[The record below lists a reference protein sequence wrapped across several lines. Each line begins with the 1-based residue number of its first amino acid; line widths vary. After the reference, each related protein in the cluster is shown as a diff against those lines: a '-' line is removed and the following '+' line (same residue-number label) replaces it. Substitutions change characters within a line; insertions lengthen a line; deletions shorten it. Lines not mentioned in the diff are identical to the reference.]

1 MPTYNPI
8 VQSPDARMADTNAT
22 LARWFAE
29 LRRRKV
35 VRVAVVYIV
44 IAWLLIQVADATF
57 EPIGLPTWATRLVI
71 VLTVLGF
78 PLACGLAWAF
88 DVTPR
93 GIERTSASDAGEHET
108 AAMPAGPAMGAAA
121 RLAPQPA
128 VAAATSSP
136 APAHP
141 SVAILPFTDM
151 SASHD
156 QEYFCDGIAEEIIN
170 ALCCVRGLQV
180 VSRTSSF
187 QFKGRSADVR
197 EIGRSLGVAAV
208 LEGSVRRSAERVRIT
223 AQLVSSADGFHLWSE
238 SFDRRLEDV
247 FATQSEIA
255 RNIVSALRSSLTR
268 EEEELIELGGTRDP
282 QAYEYYLRARQ
293 LYHEHSDTTIR
304 QAIGLFRRAIESDA
318 RFAKAHAGLAM
329 ALGSAI
335 LWRMGVPASAMDEA
349 MRAAK
354 RAEELAPDLP
364 EAWLAQGTL
373 YSASL
378 RPADAERAF
387 ERALQA
393 NPDSFEVLHLYARHA
408 FSAGQTAKSI
418 ELFERA
424 QQVAP
429 QDYQIAALLAGSV
442 RKLGD
447 EHRTLGADR
456 AAIAL
461 LERRIELY
469 PDDTRALHLAAGVY
483 AKLGQRERAITV
495 AERALALRPRE
506 FATLYNVACAY
517 AQLGEKERALAILE
531 GFSDIGQGSFD
542 WIREDPD
549 FLSLHGDPRFERVV
563 ARLVAIAH
571 DQGTG

>member
-1 MPTYNPI
+1 MT
-8 VQSPDARMADTNAT
+8 DTNAT

-35 VRVAVVYIV
+35 VRVAIVYLV

-57 EPIGLPTWATRLVI
+57 EPIGLPAWANLLVI
-71 VLTVLGF
+71 VLAALGF

-93 GIERTSASDAGEHET
+93 GIERTSEAEAPQRES
-108 AAMPAGPAMGAAA
+108 AATPAGPALRAAPW
-121 RLAPQPA
+121 LAPQPA

-136 APAHP
+136 GQANP
-141 SVAILPFTDM
+141 SVAILPFADM
-151 SASHD
+151 SAARD

-180 VSRTSSF
+180 ASRTSSF

-208 LEGSVRRSAERVRIT
+208 LEGSVRRSAERARIT
-223 AQLVSSADGFHLWSE
+223 AQLVSTDNGFHLWSE
-238 SFDRRLEDV
+238 SFDRKLEDV

-255 RNIVSALRSSLTR
+255 RNIVRALRSSLTK
-268 EEEELIELGGTRDP
+268 EEAALIERGGTRDP

-293 LYHEHSDTTIR
+293 LHNEHSDTTIR
-304 QAIGLFRRAIESDA
+304 QAIELYRRAAQADPE
-318 RFAKAHAGLAM
+318 FAKAHAGLAM

-335 LWRMGVPASAMDEA
+335 FWRMGVPAGAMDEA

-364 EAWLAQGTL
+364 EAWLAQGNL

-378 RPADAERAF
+378 QPAEADRAF
-387 ERALQA
+387 EKALQA
-393 NPDSFEVLHLYARHA
+393 NPDSFEVLHVYARHA
-408 FSAGQTAKSI
+408 FSAGQTTKSV

-424 QQVAP
+424 QRVEP
-429 QDYQIAALLAGSV
+429 EDYQIAALLAGAV

-447 EHRTLGADR
+447 EQRTRSADR
-456 AAIAL
+456 AAVAL

-517 AQLGEKERALAILE
+517 AQLGEKDRALAILE
-531 GFSDIGQGSFD
+531 GFSEIGQGSFD

-571 DQGTG
+571 APGTA

>member
-1 MPTYNPI
+1 MT
-8 VQSPDARMADTNAT
+8 DTNAT
-22 LARWFAE
+22 FARWFAE

-57 EPIGLPTWATRLVI
+57 EPIGLPTWANRLVI

-93 GIERTSASDAGEHET
+93 GIERASESDAGQRET
-108 AAMPAGPAMGAAA
+108 AATPVGPALGATAW
-121 RLAPQPA
+121 LAPQPA
-128 VAAATSSP
+128 VAAAASSP
-136 APAHP
+136 GPANP

-151 SASHD
+151 SASRD

-180 VSRTSSF
+180 ASRTSSF

-197 EIGRSLGVAAV
+197 EIGRSLGVTAV
-208 LEGSVRRSAERVRIT
+208 LEGSVRRSAERARIT
-223 AQLVSSADGFHLWSE
+223 AQLVSTDNGFHLWSE
-238 SFDRRLEDV
+238 SFDRKLEDV

-255 RNIVSALRSSLTR
+255 QNIVRALRSSLTK
-268 EEEELIELGGTRDP
+268 EEAALIERGGTRDP

-293 LYHEHSDTTIR
+293 LHNEHSDTTIR
-304 QAIGLFRRAIESDA
+304 QAIELYRRAAQADPE
-318 RFAKAHAGLAM
+318 FAKAHAGLAM

-335 LWRMGVPASAMDEA
+335 FWRMSVPAGAMDEA

-354 RAEELAPDLP
+354 RAQELAPDLP
-364 EAWLAQGTL
+364 EAWLAQGNL

-378 RPADAERAF
+378 RPAEADQAF
-387 ERALQA
+387 EKALHA

-408 FSAGQTAKSI
+408 FSAGQTVKSI

-424 QQVAP
+424 QRVEP
-429 QDYQIAALLAGSV
+429 HDYQIAALLAGAV

-447 EHRTLGADR
+447 EQRTLSADR
-456 AAIAL
+456 TAIAL

-483 AKLGQRERAITV
+483 AKLGQRERAMAV
-495 AERALALRPRE
+495 AERALVLRPRE

-517 AQLGEKERALAILE
+517 AQLGEKDRALAILE
-531 GFSDIGQGSFD
+531 GFSEIGQGSFD

-571 DQGTG
+571 ASGTG

>member
-1 MPTYNPI
+1 
-8 VQSPDARMADTNAT
+8 
-22 LARWFAE
+22 
-29 LRRRKV
+29 
-35 VRVAVVYIV
+35 
-44 IAWLLIQVADATF
+44 
-57 EPIGLPTWATRLVI
+57 
-71 VLTVLGF
+71 
-78 PLACGLAWAF
+78 
-88 DVTPR
+88 
-93 GIERTSASDAGEHET
+93 
-108 AAMPAGPAMGAAA
+108 
-121 RLAPQPA
+121 
-128 VAAATSSP
+128 
-136 APAHP
+136 
-141 SVAILPFTDM
+141 M

-304 QAIGLFRRAIESDA
+304 QAIGLFRRAIESDP

-378 RPADAERAF
+378 RPAEAERAF

-424 QQVAP
+424 QRVAP
-429 QDYQIAALLAGSV
+429 
-442 RKLGD
+442 R
-447 EHRTLGADR
+447 
-456 AAIAL
+456 
-461 LERRIELY
+461 
-469 PDDTRALHLAAGVY
+469 
-483 AKLGQRERAITV
+483 
-495 AERALALRPRE
+495 
-506 FATLYNVACAY
+506 
-517 AQLGEKERALAILE
+517 
-531 GFSDIGQGSFD
+531 
-542 WIREDPD
+542 
-549 FLSLHGDPRFERVV
+549 
-563 ARLVAIAH
+563 
-571 DQGTG
+571 

>member
-1 MPTYNPI
+1 MPMT
-8 VQSPDARMADTNAT
+8 DTNAT
-22 LARWFAE
+22 IARWFAE

-35 VRVAVVYIV
+35 VRVAIVYIV

-57 EPIGLPTWATRLVI
+57 EPIGLPTWANRLVI
-71 VLTVLGF
+71 VLAMLGF

-93 GIERTSASDAGEHET
+93 GIERTPAPDARSRGT
-108 AAMPAGPAMGAAA
+108 PGTTAGPALGAAA
-121 RLAPQPA
+121 WLAPQPA
-128 VAAATSSP
+128 VAAAASLP
-136 APAHP
+136 GAGNP

-151 SASHD
+151 SAARD

-180 VSRTSSF
+180 ASRTSSF
-187 QFKGRSADVR
+187 QFKGRAADVR
-197 EIGRSLGVAAV
+197 EIGRSLGVTAV
-208 LEGSVRRSAERVRIT
+208 LEGSVRRSEERVRIT
-223 AQLVSSADGFHLWSE
+223 TQLVSSSDGFHLWSE

-268 EEEELIELGGTRDP
+268 EEEELIERGGTRNP
-282 QAYEYYLRARQ
+282 EAYEYYLRARQ
-293 LYHEHSDTTIR
+293 LHNEHSDTTIR
-304 QAIGLFRRAIESDA
+304 QAIGLFRRAIESDPQ
-318 RFAKAHAGLAM
+318 FAKAHAGLAM

-335 LWRMGVPASAMDEA
+335 FWRIGVPSGAMDEA

-354 RAEELAPDLP
+354 RAEELVPDLP
-364 EAWLAQGTL
+364 EAWLAQGNL

-378 RPADAERAF
+378 RPAEADRAF
-387 ERALQA
+387 EKALQA
-393 NPDSFEVLHLYARHA
+393 NPDSFDVLHLYARHA

-424 QQVAP
+424 QRVAP

-447 EHRTLGADR
+447 EQRTLSADR

-483 AKLGQRERAITV
+483 AKLGQRERAIKV
-495 AERALALRPRE
+495 AERALALRPGE

-531 GFSDIGQGSFD
+531 GLSEIGQGSFD

-571 DQGTG
+571 APGTG

>member
-1 MPTYNPI
+1 MT
-8 VQSPDARMADTNAT
+8 DTNAT
-22 LARWFAE
+22 IARWFAE

-57 EPIGLPTWATRLVI
+57 EPIGLPTWANRLVI
-71 VLTVLGF
+71 VLAMLGF

-93 GIERTSASDAGEHET
+93 GIERTPAPDARSRGAPGT
-108 AAMPAGPAMGAAA
+108 TAGPALGAAA
-121 RLAPQPA
+121 WLAPQPA
-128 VAAATSSP
+128 VAAAASLP
-136 APAHP
+136 GAGNP
-141 SVAILPFTDM
+141 SVAILPFADM
-151 SASHD
+151 SAARD

-180 VSRTSSF
+180 ASRTSCF
-187 QFKGRSADVR
+187 QFKGRAADVR
-197 EIGRSLGVAAV
+197 EIGRSLGVTAV

-223 AQLVSSADGFHLWSE
+223 AQLVSSSDGFHLWSE
-238 SFDRRLEDV
+238 SFDRRLEDI

-255 RNIVSALRSSLTR
+255 RNIVSALRSSLTK
-268 EEEELIELGGTRDP
+268 EEEKLIERGGTRSP
-282 QAYEYYLRARQ
+282 EAYEYYLRARQ
-293 LYHEHSDTTIR
+293 LHNEHSDTTIK
-304 QAIGLFRRAIESDA
+304 QAIGLFRRAIEADPQ
-318 RFAKAHAGLAM
+318 FAKAHAGLAM

-335 LWRMGVPASAMDEA
+335 FWRMSVPSGSMDEA

-354 RAEELAPDLP
+354 RAEELVPDLP
-364 EAWLAQGTL
+364 EAWLAQGNL

-378 RPADAERAF
+378 RPAEADRAF
-387 ERALQA
+387 EKALQA
-393 NPDSFEVLHLYARHA
+393 NPDSFDVLHLYARHA

-424 QQVAP
+424 QRVAP
-429 QDYQIAALLAGSV
+429 EDYQIAALLAGSV

-447 EHRTLGADR
+447 EQHTLSADR

-461 LERRIELY
+461 LERRMELY

-517 AQLGEKERALAILE
+517 AQLGEKDRALAILE
-531 GFSDIGQGSFD
+531 GFSEIGQGSFD

-571 DQGTG
+571 APGTD

>member
-1 MPTYNPI
+1 MPMT
-8 VQSPDARMADTNAT
+8 DTNAT
-22 LARWFAE
+22 IARWFAE

-35 VRVAVVYIV
+35 VRVAIVYIV

-57 EPIGLPTWATRLVI
+57 EPIGLPTWANRLVI
-71 VLTVLGF
+71 VLAMLGF

-93 GIERTSASDAGEHET
+93 GIERTPAPDARSRGT
-108 AAMPAGPAMGAAA
+108 PGTTAGPALGAAA
-121 RLAPQPA
+121 WLAPQPA
-128 VAAATSSP
+128 VAAAASLP
-136 APAHP
+136 GAGNP
-141 SVAILPFTDM
+141 SVAILPFADM
-151 SASHD
+151 SAARD

-180 VSRTSSF
+180 ASRTSSF
-187 QFKGRSADVR
+187 QFKGRAADVR
-197 EIGRSLGVAAV
+197 EIGRSLGVTAV
-208 LEGSVRRSAERVRIT
+208 LEGSVRRSEERVRIT
-223 AQLVSSADGFHLWSE
+223 AQLVSSSDGFHLWSE
-238 SFDRRLEDV
+238 SFDRRLEDI

-268 EEEELIELGGTRDP
+268 EEEELIERGGTRNP
-282 QAYEYYLRARQ
+282 QAYEYYLRGRQ
-293 LYHEHSDTTIR
+293 LHNEHSDTTIR
-304 QAIGLFRRAIESDA
+304 QAIGLFRRAIESDPQ
-318 RFAKAHAGLAM
+318 FAKAHAGLAM
-329 ALGSAI
+329 ALASAI
-335 LWRMGVPASAMDEA
+335 FWRMGVPSGAMDEA

-354 RAEELAPDLP
+354 RAEELVPDLP
-364 EAWLAQGTL
+364 EAWLAQGNL

-378 RPADAERAF
+378 RPAEADRAF
-387 ERALQA
+387 EKALQA
-393 NPDSFEVLHLYARHA
+393 NPDSFDVLHLYARHA

-424 QQVAP
+424 QRVAP

-447 EHRTLGADR
+447 EQRTLSADR

-483 AKLGQRERAITV
+483 AKLGQRERAMTV

-517 AQLGEKERALAILE
+517 AHLGEKERALAILE
-531 GFSDIGQGSFD
+531 GLSEIGQGSFD

-563 ARLVAIAH
+563 ARLIAIAH
-571 DQGTG
+571 APGTG

>member
-1 MPTYNPI
+1 MT
-8 VQSPDARMADTNAT
+8 QGSSKFAH
-22 LARWFAE
+22 WFAE

-35 VRVAVVYIV
+35 VRVAVVYV
-44 IAWLLIQVADATF
+44 LIAWVLIQIADATF
-57 EPIGLPTWATRLVI
+57 DPIGLPGWAHRLVI

-93 GIERTSASDAGEHET
+93 GIERTAAPGPGSPAVKPGVSAD
-108 AAMPAGPAMGAAA
+108 PATPPVVAAA
-121 RLAPQPA
+121 PLAATAWLAPQPT
-128 VAAATSSP
+128 AASDSP
-136 APAHP
+136 TASALQP
-141 SVAILPFTDM
+141 SVAILPFADM
-151 SASHD
+151 SPAGD
-156 QEYFCDGIAEEIIN
+156 QAYFCDGIAEEIIN

-180 VSRTSSF
+180 ASRTSSF

-197 EIGRSLGVAAV
+197 EIGRSLGVSAV
-208 LEGSVRRSAERVRIT
+208 LEGSVRRSAERARIT
-223 AQLVSSADGFHLWSE
+223 AQLVSSDDGFHLWSQ
-238 SFDRRLEDV
+238 SFDRGLEDI

-255 RNIVSALRSSLTR
+255 QNIVRALRSSLTT
-268 EEEELIELGGTRDP
+268 EEAALIERGGTRNP

-293 LYHEHSDTTIR
+293 LHNEHSDTTIK
-304 QAIGLFRRAIESDA
+304 QAIELFRRAVQADPE
-318 RFAKAHAGLAM
+318 FAKAHAGLAM
-329 ALGSAI
+329 ALASAI
-335 LWRMGVPASAMDEA
+335 FWRMVVEPGAMEDA

-354 RAEELAPDLP
+354 RAAELAPDLP
-364 EAWLAQGTL
+364 EAWLAQGNL

-378 RPADAERAF
+378 RSAEADRAF
-387 ERALQA
+387 EKALEG
-393 NPDSFEVLHLYARHA
+393 NPESFEVLLLYARHA
-408 FSAGQTAKSI
+408 FSAGQTAKSVD
-418 ELFERA
+418 LFERA
-424 QQVAP
+424 QRLEP
-429 QDYQIAALLAGSV
+429 EDYQVAALLAGSV

-447 EHRTLGADR
+447 LERALSADR

-483 AKLGQRERAITV
+483 AKLGQRERALAV

-531 GFSDIGQGSFD
+531 AFGEHGQGSFD

-549 FLSLHGDPRFERVV
+549 FASLHGDPRFERVV
-563 ARLVAIAH
+563 AHLSDVSKAA
-571 DQGTG
+571 GTS